1 MTPNIELKDRGL
13 RGKGVRDKG
22 TSRFIRNY
30 HGKVPELKVSKI
42 TEKYQNLT
50 KCLEITKEK
59 EKYRSDS

>member
-42 TEKYQNLT
+42 MEKIS
-50 KCLEITKEK
+50 KF
-59 EKYRSDS
+59 D